1 MLKKTFTLLFTL
13 TTFTFGASDLP
24 LNSVVKIH
32 TAAAF
37 GSYVNPWQTSRIQGS
52 TGSGAILDNNL
63 ILTSAHVVN
72 AAKFIEVTKENDPK
86 KYIATLKHIY
96 PEIAME
102 IYALIKEL
110 PDDECV
116 GMVLEEFRNEVLKF
130 GTL

>member
-86 KYIATLKHIY
+86 KYVATLKHISNQ
-96 PEIAME
+96 ADL
-102 IYALIKEL
+102 AL
-110 PDDECV
+110 
-116 GMVLEEFRNEVLKF
+116 LEVEDKSFFNNRI
-130 GTL
+130 